1 MAKSKIRAASKKK
14 PANIFSNLNKPMD
27 IIEDSSSDHPL
38 IEEMKIRKRSGSF
51 KLNNQEEQ
59 LIKVNKSNSDA
70 EINSCQS
77 KLTSPKPTNK
87 NIRFSPCSSKDSVNM
102 SSENII
108 EIAKKSLKNVGS
120 TKQSEIP
127 ANLIYSENNALP
139 DQNGNQATKLF
150 EFKQTVLNRNLKSE
164 SISKSPA
171 KQREAQIIPII
182 GAQSVKSVSE
192 SIKIPLTDSMD
203 KLINESATTRTLSS
217 SALNH
222 GPFIS
227 SSKNNTTNEKITKSI
242 ITDISAENN
251 NKHLS
256 TEHHTPIYDNFT
268 MPPEASVLAPEFFIY
283 KINQKENENKG
294 NKMSLADKDTED
306 ELKRFIKVEPSTN
319 NTRSFENLN
328 KIETKVSVQSII
340 SGMDKDSTPSK
351 RLFHSKSLKVMQT
364 NLKTKPVNTEENQI
378 DYIHDSKPKQSVII
392 TGQKKVILEDKK
404 ENIQNPIKSFQ
415 IEAENPWP
423 LKSVSDLI
431 KNLNGEKRFESE
443 PAWKDIVLRKKNI

>member
-38 IEEMKIRKRSGSF
+38 IEEIKIRKRSGSF
-51 KLNNQEEQ
+51 KLKNQEEQ
-59 LIKVNKSNSDA
+59 LIKVNKSNSDV

-87 NIRFSPCSSKDSVNM
+87 NTSFSPFSSKENVNI

-108 EIAKKSLKNVGS
+108 EIAKKTLKNVGF
-120 TKQSEIP
+120 TKQPEIP

-150 EFKQTVLNRNLKSE
+150 EFQQTVLNKNLKSE
-164 SISKSPA
+164 SILKSPA

-182 GAQSVKSVSE
+182 GPQSVKSVSE
-192 SIKIPLTDSMD
+192 SIKISLTDSVD
-203 KLINESATTRTLSS
+203 KLINESSKTRTLSS
-217 SALNH
+217 SALNY

-227 SSKNNTTNEKITKSI
+227 SSKNNTTNEKITKPI
-242 ITDISAENN
+242 ITGISAENN

-256 TEHHTPIYDNFT
+256 TEQQTPIYDNFT
-268 MPPEASVLAPEFFIY
+268 MPPEASVLVPEFFIY
-283 KINQKENENKG
+283 KINQKENE
-294 NKMSLADKDTED
+294 KDTED
-306 ELKRFIKVEPSTN
+306 ELKRLIKAEPTTN
-319 NTRSFENLN
+319 NARSFENLN

-340 SGMDKDSTPSK
+340 SCMDKDSTPSK

-392 TGQKKVILEDKK
+392 TGKKKVILEDKK

-415 IEAENPWP
+415 IAAENPWP

-431 KNLNGEKRFESE
+431 KNLNGEKKFESE